1 MVFPPKDTAI
11 ILLDEPMTQLDL
23 HQRWFLRKELKKIQQ
38 RLNMT
43 MIYVTHDQYE
53 ALSFAEKIVV
63 MKDGNIVQEG
73 TPETLYDY
81 PNTSFVG
88 WFIGTPGMN
97 IYNFSIKDNML
108 DFNDFKINMPQNMK
122 EILKGRTGMLQLGI
136 RPEYVRYSKE
146 EAKEGFFLTKLISI
160 ENMGYFKVLTL
171 KVGDTV
177 IKGKVLREVEI
188 NEGQETWV
196 SITEDEVNLRIY
208 ENGVLITK

>member
-1 MVFPPKDTAI
+1 MDVLVHCLVLQRGKPLFKFNFCLLKPTEGRYFNDTDVTDLSPEERNIAQLFQFPVVYDSIDVYGNLAFPLRNRKLLENEIKERVIEIAKIIGLEQFLRDNPRKLNAGQRQLLALGRGLVRKDTAI

-81 PNTSFVG
+81 PNTHLWVG
-88 WFIGTPGMN
+88 
-97 IYNFSIKDNML
+97 L
-108 DFNDFKINMPQNMK
+108 
-122 EILKGRTGMLQLGI
+122 LGH
-136 RPEYVRYSKE
+136 
-146 EAKEGFFLTKLISI
+146 
-160 ENMGYFKVLTL
+160 
-171 KVGDTV
+171 
-177 IKGKVLREVEI
+177 
-188 NEGQETWV
+188 QE
-196 SITEDEVNLRIY
+196 
-208 ENGVLITK
+208 